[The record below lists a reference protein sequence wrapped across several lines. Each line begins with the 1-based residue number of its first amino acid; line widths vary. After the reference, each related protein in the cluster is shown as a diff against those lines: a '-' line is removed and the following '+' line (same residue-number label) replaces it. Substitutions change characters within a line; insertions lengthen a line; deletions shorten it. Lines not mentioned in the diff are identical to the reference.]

1 MEHRELMC
9 GVVPESDK
17 LLLRTPLP
25 KAIKLRLKL
34 PSKPLPPPGEGWEGG
49 IKIRFFQIIKDAAI
63 P

>member
-1 MEHRELMC
+1 MC